1 MTATLRKTS
10 SARSIVKLGDP
21 VSEKRK
27 MAENQESVPRQEA
40 KVWDSAPEMV
50 KVVITEELSRSAGV
64 LKKSIT
70 M

>member
-1 MTATLRKTS
+1 
-10 SARSIVKLGDP
+10 
-21 VSEKRK
+21 

-40 KVWDSAPEMV
+40 KVWDSTPEMV